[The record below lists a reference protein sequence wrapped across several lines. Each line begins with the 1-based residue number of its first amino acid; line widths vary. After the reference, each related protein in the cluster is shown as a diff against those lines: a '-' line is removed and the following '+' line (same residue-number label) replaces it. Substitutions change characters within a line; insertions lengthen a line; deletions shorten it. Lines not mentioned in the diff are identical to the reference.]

1 MAQKRITTAA
11 TTEPVG
17 MVADGDVAATIAT
30 APASEWNAGDLVEI
44 VVRDHTPNDIKS
56 QLYYPHL
63 GGLSGRILKIYGEEA
78 GVQIE
83 RTTLPDAIRTRHNEM
98 ELAMRQKWLDG
109 LSEEAR
115 SKLGDKEKEFNLA
128 YTVLVSLKDLLKRA
142 PGDELHTPP
151 PTPEIEGATEREK
164 AAAHEAAAAI
174 DPLTGESDVADA
186 QLLIKAEPMSPSG
199 A

>member
-11 TTEPVG
+11 AVEPVG
-17 MVADGDVAATIAT
+17 MIADGGAPEGTK
-30 APASEWNAGDLVEI
+30 PASEWNAGDLVEI
-44 VVRDHTPNDIKS
+44 VTRDHTASDIKS

-83 RTTLPDAIRTRHNEM
+83 RTTLPDAIRVRHDEM
-98 ELAMRQKWLDG
+98 EAAMRQKWLDG
-109 LSEEAR
+109 LSEDAR

-142 PGDELHTPP
+142 PGDVLHTPP
-151 PTPEIEGATEREK
+151 PAPEIEGATEREK
-164 AAAHEAAAAI
+164 AAAHEAAAAV
-174 DPLTGESDVADA
+174 DPLTGESDVAVA
-186 QLLIKAEPMSPSG
+186 QDLFAAEPMSPSG